1 MSNKRAL
8 ARSVTAPSF
17 KPSYTYAQL
26 ENLTERQLRREYSKV
41 RSVLRK
47 RIERIEKSGFGFIP
61 DMEGVKRN
69 LLPVKEVAKKQEG
82 IDPGAINRNWAT
94 RINSMYQALGKKTF
108 TVQGARAYYK
118 TALEFAGFIE
128 PGEKINM
135 DDLNRFFSLWHA
147 EGLEGLYN
155 SDDVIDQFREL
166 SSGKDSGYSELQKR
180 WLEYNR
186 PMTRAPA
193 KGSGSGSRLKSMR

>member
-1 MSNKRAL
+1 MSNKKGL

-26 ENLTERQLRREYSKV
+26 ENLTERQLKREYSKV

-47 RIERIEKSGFGFIP
+47 RIERIEKSGYGFIP
-61 DMEGVKRN
+61 GMEGVKRN
-69 LLPVKEVAKKQEG
+69 LLPVKDVTKKQEG

-128 PGEKINM
+128 PGEEINM
-135 DDLNRFFSLWHA
+135 GDLNRFFSLWHA
-147 EGLEGLYN
+147 EGLEGLY
-155 SDDVIDQFREL
+155 SSEDVIDQFREL

-186 PMTRAPA
+186 PITRAPA
-193 KGSGSGSRLKSMR
+193 KGSSSGSRLKSMR